1 MIDCDAK
8 VREELSKGDIGENR
22 GCEYYPCHFDGQNC
36 SLCFCPFYPCK
47 DPLLGK
53 MVESKKGGTV
63 WSCEGCHWAHRQD
76 VVTDFYKLF
85 KASSEDASTGN
96 LLRIK
101 GELEKKHL
109 KDAKRVMVMGATSGA
124 GKSLLT
130 TALCRHFSDLG
141 YRVSPFKGQNM
152 SLNSTVT
159 AKGEEIARAQDLQAK
174 AARVE
179 PNARMNPILLK
190 PIKDDISQV
199 IVEGR
204 PFKDMNV
211 KQYYE
216 GFALGEGVKAIE
228 RNLGVLRKI
237 NDIIVIE
244 GAGSPAEINMMDK
257 DITNMRTAEVAD
269 AACILVVN
277 IEWGGAFAYAY
288 GTLMLLS
295 EEQRRM
301 FKGIIITNLHGGKGS
316 LRKGE
321 EFLEAETGVP
331 VLGVLPHMD
340 LDLPDEDSMFI
351 GMRKHRSDR
360 LTVGVVR
367 LPRISNFTDFDA
379 LSLSGA
385 EVIYVDRPEQIAEVD
400 IVVIPGTKST
410 VDDLRWLMERGIGS
424 ELKRIRGIKPILGIC
439 GGYQML
445 GTVIDDMN
453 GIEGGVA
460 KVYDGLGLL
469 PVRTS
474 FDAYEKRTVQASGN
488 LISDRSKTVRGY
500 EIHMGRTVRDGGSE
514 LFELEGPE
522 GRHNEGMISEDG
534 MVFGTYL
541 HGVFDLPAFRELFLS
556 RSKVGTAETKEE
568 GDYSEV
574 VERSLDRLARALEEN
589 IDLDRLHDAMGVPR

>member
-8 VREELSKGDIGENR
+8 VREELAKGDIGENR
-22 GCEYYPCHFDGQNC
+22 QCEYYPCHFDGQNC
-36 SLCFCPFYPCK
+36 SLCFCPFYPCN
-47 DPLLGK
+47 DPALGT
-53 MVESKKGGTV
+53 MVESKKGGMI
-63 WSCEGCHWAHRQD
+63 WSCEGCFWTHRQD
-76 VVTDFYKLF
+76 VVKDFYRLF
-85 KASSEDASTGN
+85 KASSEDPSTEN
-96 LLRIK
+96 LSKIK
-101 GELEKKHL
+101 SELERTHL

-159 AKGEEIARAQDLQAK
+159 AKGEEIARAQDLQAR
-174 AARVE
+174 AARAE

-199 IVEGR
+199 IVEGK

-211 KQYYE
+211 KQYYDE
-216 GFALGEGVKAIE
+216 FALGEGVKAIA
-228 RNLGVLRKI
+228 RNLDVLRKI

-257 DITNMRTAEVAD
+257 DITNMRTAEIAD
-269 AACILVVN
+269 AVCILVVN

-316 LRKGE
+316 LSSGE
-321 EFLEAETGVP
+321 EFLRSSTGVP
-331 VLGVLPHMD
+331 VLGVLPHID

-351 GMRKHRSDR
+351 GMRKRRSDR

-367 LPRISNFTDFDA
+367 LPRISNFTDLDA

-385 EVIYVDRPEQIAEVD
+385 EVRYIDRPEEVSEVD
-400 IVVIPGTKST
+400 AVIIPGTKST
-410 VDDLRWLMERGIGS
+410 VDDLRWLNERGMADALRKMRGS
-424 ELKRIRGIKPILGIC
+424 KPILGIC

-445 GTVIDDMN
+445 GETIDDMK
-453 GIEGGVA
+453 GIEGGVG

-469 PVRTS
+469 PVRTY

-488 LISDRSKTVRGY
+488 LISDRSKAVRGY

-522 GRHNEGMISEDG
+522 GRHSEGIVSEDG

-556 RSKVGTAETKEE
+556 RSKITLAELKDE
-568 GDYSEV
+568 DYSQV

-589 IDLDRLHDAMGVPR
+589 IDLDRLHDAMGVPK